1 MNPIHAVA
9 GAASLAGQVAYLPVA
24 TVQNL
29 MHNYNEINEST
40 LSGAIDIVAVRQPDG
55 CLKSTPFHVRFGRLQ
70 VVKPRDKVVTV
81 RVNGVEVALKMKL
94 GRSGEAYFV
103 READVSDESELD
115 SDLAVSPIQ
124 SPRRASL
131 SGSSTEASDVVTP
144 PDSDTTHRE
153 IDALKEQILQLD
165 IPTDAQGHAVQST
178 GRQGQPAEGSASGET
193 TPPRVDGSVSGV
205 RLTSTFSLATHLLV
219 HI

>member
-1 MNPIHAVA
+1 M
-9 GAASLAGQVAYLPVA
+9 A

-55 CLKSTPFHVRFGRLQ
+55 SLKSTPFHVRFGRLQ

-81 RVNGVEVALKMKL
+81 RVNEVEVVLKMKL

-103 READVSDESELD
+103 HEADVSDEGELD

-124 SPRRASL
+124 SPVRSPLPATAAPHPPRMRARFGPPPPFTRRWAWRAGSAVPHCRARAPRRA
-131 SGSSTEASDVVTP
+131 
-144 PDSDTTHRE
+144 
-153 IDALKEQILQLD
+153 
-165 IPTDAQGHAVQST
+165 
-178 GRQGQPAEGSASGET
+178 
-193 TPPRVDGSVSGV
+193 
-205 RLTSTFSLATHLLV
+205 RL
-219 HI
+219 